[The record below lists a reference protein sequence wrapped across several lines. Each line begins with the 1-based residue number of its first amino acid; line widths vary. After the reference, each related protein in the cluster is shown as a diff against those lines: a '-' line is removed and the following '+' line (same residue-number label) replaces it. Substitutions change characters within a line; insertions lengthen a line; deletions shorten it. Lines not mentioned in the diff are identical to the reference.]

1 MGTGE
6 SGEMMGR
13 HVLVT
18 GGGKGIGRA
27 IAFRLAQDG
36 ANVSL
41 LGRDRAAL
49 DQTSADINET
59 TAGRAMA
66 AVADLCDPATIG
78 DAVDHA
84 TQAFGAADSL
94 VNNAGTSASAPFLK
108 LTDADFER
116 MADVNVMGTVRSI
129 RAVLPAMIEANFGR
143 IVNISSTAGQ
153 VGYAYV
159 SHYCAAKHAVIG
171 LTRSLAL
178 ELAGTAVTVNAVCPG
193 FTDTDMTT
201 RSIANIT
208 ATTGRTAEQA
218 RKDLARFNPQRRLID
233 PDEVAAAVHFLLGR
247 DASAFTG
254 QALAVAGGEVMA

>member
-1 MGTGE
+1 MGSVETAD
-6 SGEMMGR
+6 MTGR

-27 IAFRLAQDG
+27 IALRLARAG
-36 ANVSL
+36 ASVSL
-41 LGRDRAAL
+41 LGRDREAL
-49 DQTSADINET
+49 EQTSLDINDAT
-59 TAGRAMA
+59 PGRAMA

-78 DAVDHA
+78 SAVDQSA
-84 TQAFGAADSL
+84 QEFGAADGL
-94 VNNAGTSASAPFLK
+94 VNNAGASASAPFLK
-108 LTDADFER
+108 LTDADFAHMSEI
-116 MADVNVMGTVRSI
+116 NVMGTVRSI

-143 IVNISSTAGQ
+143 IVNIASTAGQ
-153 VGYAYV
+153 TGYAYV

-178 ELAGTAVTVNAVCPG
+178 ELAGTAITVNAVCPG
-193 FTDTDMTT
+193 FTDTEMTA

-233 PDEVAAAVHFLLGR
+233 PEEVAATVHFLMGR

-254 QALAVAGGEVMA
+254 QALAVAGGEIMS